1 MVEANNEF
9 ARKKKNS
16 FDVKMCENNHER
28 IRYDMT
34 HMKGHY
40 SEKMHLMNCVLSV
53 NAVGL

>member
-1 MVEANNEF
+1 MSLPA
-9 ARKKKNS
+9 KKKNS

-34 HMKGHY
+34 HMKGNY
-40 SEKMHLMNCVLSV
+40 SEKTHLMNCVLSV